1 MCAPFHLSSGFSP
14 GDLERLVAEHRSCF
28 ERAAVRVL
36 PNESHHNILAVA
48 VAQGLQFLLLPE
60 HKRAKTLW

>member
-1 MCAPFHLSSGFSP
+1 MTSNVL
-14 GDLERLVAEHRSCF
+14 DLLVVENRSRF